1 MAYNEIIAQVRT
13 HTAYLSK
20 ENKGSWVA
28 IAVVLL
34 EPLML
39 RGSGHG
45 CQDDSDVPAVT
56 PLGLCLLAF
65 VIQ

>member
-1 MAYNEIIAQVRT
+1 M
-13 HTAYLSK
+13 
-20 ENKGSWVA
+20 A